1 MNKRE
6 KIPNLSKT
14 IKNYVQESGD
24 VSLDKIYNYVEQTVE
39 LSDDRR
45 EITYGTPNWKHSVR
59 RILSGLVKNN
69 IIIRNPGSI
78 YKWKS
83 NDL

>member
-14 IKNYVQESGD
+14 IKNYVQENWS
-24 VSLDKIYNYVEQTVE
+24 VSLDKIYDYVEQTVE
-39 LSDDRR
+39 LSNDRK
-45 EITYGTPNWKHSVR
+45 EITYGMPNWKHSVR

-69 IIIRNPGSI
+69 FMIRKSGSI
-78 YKWKS
+78 YQWNS
-83 NDL
+83 DHL